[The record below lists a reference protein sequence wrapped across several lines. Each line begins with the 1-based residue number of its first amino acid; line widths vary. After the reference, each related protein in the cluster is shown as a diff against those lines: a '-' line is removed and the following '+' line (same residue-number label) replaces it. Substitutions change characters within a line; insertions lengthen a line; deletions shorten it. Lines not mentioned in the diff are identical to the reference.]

1 MKQMLM
7 SQLAIQIRGVSYKP
21 DDLHKGLDENSIALL
36 RANNIDD
43 GEINFNDLVYVDRS
57 KVSNNQLLRQG
68 DILIC
73 ASSGSKNLV
82 GKAAQVD
89 FNREITFG
97 AFCKVVRPTT
107 VESDYLGMYFQSPI
121 YRKIVSSLAQGANIN
136 NIKNADIDNLLVNIP
151 NNDTKKKIVE
161 IFKRM
166 QSIIRNRQQQLQ
178 KLDELVKARFVELF
192 GDPEFNTMKW
202 PIKRLSA
209 LCNVSSSKRIYQNEQ
224 STDGIPFL
232 RISDLNERID
242 NIENKPELF
251 IAIDRY
257 GELKEN
263 GLVPMAGDILVT
275 SRGTLG
281 RCYIVRPEDEFYFQD
296 GMISWLSD
304 LSNQI
309 TSLYLSQLF
318 TMSGIQK
325 QIKSLQAGSTVAYL
339 SISMLKKLDIM
350 LPPIDLQDQFS
361 TLVEQ
366 VNKSKLSPYRDCWT
380 RCNFC
385 LAVWCDNTSNKEDI
399 MEWLMNLDP
408 SIWAALIGA
417 VGAIIVALI
426 KVIIPLFKKK
436 EKASDKVAPS
446 INQTVTGNGNTV
458 IGIQNNMKGEK
469 DG

>member
-7 SQLAIQIRGVSYKP
+7 SQLAVQIRGVSYKP

-36 RANNIDD
+36 RANNIND

-192 GDPEFNTMKW
+192 GDCVLNTKGW
-202 PIKRLSA
+202 KTKRLGDIA
-209 LCNVSSSKRIYQNEQ
+209 EVGSSKRVFVEDLKE
-224 STDGIPFL
+224 TGIPFYRGTEIGAL
-232 RISDLNERID
+232 AEG
-242 NIENKPELF
+242 KTVVPELF
-251 IAIDRY
+251 ISEEHYSELCKATGFPKIGDFLMPSICPDGRIWIVNTSKPFYFKDGRVLWVHAISSSYNPVFLLYTLKDRIMTDY
-257 GELKEN
+257 SSIASGTTFAELKIFALKECRIFD
-263 GLVPMAGDILVT
+263 VPLE
-275 SRGTLG
+275 L
-281 RCYIVRPEDEFYFQD
+281 Q
-296 GMISWLSD
+296 
-304 LSNQI
+304 NQ
-309 TSLYLSQLF
+309 F
-318 TMSGIQK
+318 
-325 QIKSLQAGSTVAYL
+325 AA
-339 SISMLKKLDIM
+339 
-350 LPPIDLQDQFS
+350 F
-361 TLVEQ
+361 VEQ
-366 VNKSKLSPYRDCWT
+366 VDKSKV
-380 RCNFC
+380 
-385 LAVWCDNTSNKEDI
+385 AVQKSLDEAQLLFDS
-399 MEWLMNLDP
+399 LMQQYF
-408 SIWAALIGA
+408 G
-417 VGAIIVALI
+417 
-426 KVIIPLFKKK
+426 
-436 EKASDKVAPS
+436 
-446 INQTVTGNGNTV
+446 
-458 IGIQNNMKGEK
+458 
-469 DG
+469 